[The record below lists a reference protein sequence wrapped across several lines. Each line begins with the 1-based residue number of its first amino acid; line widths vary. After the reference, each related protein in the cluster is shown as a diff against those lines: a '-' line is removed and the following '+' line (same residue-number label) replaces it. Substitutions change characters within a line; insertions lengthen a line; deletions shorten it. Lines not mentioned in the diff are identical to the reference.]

1 MAMRNPYSQYQNN
14 SIMTASPEELTLK
27 LYEGLMRFIKEAS
40 IFAEEKNIE
49 KSHNSN
55 LRAQA
60 IVNEFMLTVDRKY
73 SIGEELYNLYE
84 YMNRRL
90 IEANMNKDLEILDEI
105 YNMAKELRDTW
116 SQAMKIAKKG
126 K

>member
-1 MAMRNPYSQYQNN
+1 MALKNPYSQYQNN

-27 LYEGLMRFIKEAS
+27 LYEGCMRFIKES
-40 IFAEEKNIE
+40 IIFAEEKNIE
-49 KSHNSN
+49 KAHNSN

-60 IVNEFMLTVDRKY
+60 IINEFMNTVDRNY
-73 SIGEELYNLYE
+73 SVGEELFNLYE

-90 IEANMNKDLEILDEI
+90 MEANIKKDVEILNEI
-105 YNMAKELRDTW
+105 YGMATELRDTW
-116 SQAMKIAKKG
+116 QQAMKLAKKG